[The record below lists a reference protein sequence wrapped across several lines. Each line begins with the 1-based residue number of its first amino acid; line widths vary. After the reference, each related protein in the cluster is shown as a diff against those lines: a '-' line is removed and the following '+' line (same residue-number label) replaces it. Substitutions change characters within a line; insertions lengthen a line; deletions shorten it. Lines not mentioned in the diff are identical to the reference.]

1 MIGQIFHVL
10 NRGIE
15 KNIIFHT
22 NRDYFRFI
30 CGLYRFNNKNG
41 ALRLYGEPENYFKNP
56 PPQKRLVNILK
67 WSLLP
72 NHYHLLL
79 EEVEDGGV
87 VEFTK
92 RIGNGF
98 TKYVNIKNDRS
109 GYLFQN
115 KAKIILAEG
124 DAHFLYLPFYVDAN
138 PIEIIYHNWKEEG
151 VRNNDLEK
159 AITFLKSY
167 KWSSFSDYAGV
178 NNFPD
183 IINKDSFLNY
193 MKPTKVII

>member
-1 MIGQIFHVL
+1 MKKILF
-10 NRGIE
+10 
-15 KNIIFHT
+15 FHT

-41 ALRLYGEPENYFKNP
+41 ALRLYGEPENYFKT
-56 PPQKRLVNILK
+56 RLLK
-67 WSLLP
+67 KDWLIFSSG
-72 NHYHLLL
+72 HYCLIIIICFL

-124 DAHFLYLPFYVDAN
+124 DAHFLYLPFTLM
-138 PIEIIYHNWKEEG
+138 PIQ
-151 VRNNDLEK
+151 
-159 AITFLKSY
+159 
-167 KWSSFSDYAGV
+167 
-178 NNFPD
+178 
-183 IINKDSFLNY
+183 
-193 MKPTKVII
+193 

>member
-1 MIGQIFHVL
+1 MELCVYMG
-10 NRGIE
+10 NRKI
-15 KNIIFHT
+15 
-22 NRDYFRFI
+22 
-30 CGLYRFNNKNG
+30 
-41 ALRLYGEPENYFKNP
+41 
-56 PPQKRLVNILK
+56 ILK
-67 WSLLP
+67 TRLLKKDWLIFSSG
-72 NHYHLLL
+72 HYCLIIIICFLKKLKMAELLNL
-79 EEVEDGGV
+79 Q
-87 VEFTK
+87 K